1 MGGFSEVNGGREE
14 VERRGSGG
22 KKGEREEEDE
32 EEQASWAFLHLF
44 SPPLFGRSFL
54 LPICVGLHTHLSSL
68 SGRKEGR

>member
-1 MGGFSEVNGGREE
+1 M
-14 VERRGSGG
+14 ERRGSGG

-54 LPICVGLHTHLSSL
+54 LPICVGLHISPPSP
-68 SGRKEGR
+68 EGR